1 MIRGKEAVMS
11 YGVPEKRYGRGRN
24 QTVSNEHR
32 KRCRMAERASMRK
45 KIFTAALAVVLC
57 LGTTG
62 CGENTIPNLTEDELQ
77 LIGEYTAVTLMK
89 YDANR
94 RSRLVELPQEEE
106 PAELPEEIPEAEE
119 LPQETEELSGMGEPE
134 NTPVIDRTDNTEN
147 GSVEAVLALP
157 EGISVSYAGLEVCDV
172 YPNAEEPGYFVL
184 RATEGKKLLV
194 LRFSLFNGSGQEQTA
209 DIASQ
214 PVEFRVTVNGDYTRN
229 ALPSLLPDDLT
240 AFRDTLSAGETREA
254 VLVIEVGE
262 QSGEEI
268 GTVSLKLKND
278 AKTYTIQ
285 LL

>member
-1 MIRGKEAVMS
+1 
-11 YGVPEKRYGRGRN
+11 
-24 QTVSNEHR
+24 
-32 KRCRMAERASMRK
+32 MAERASMK
-45 KIFTAALAVVLC
+45 KKMVAAAMAALLC

-62 CGENTIPNLTEDELQ
+62 CGENTIPNLTENELQ
-77 LIGEYTAVTLMK
+77 MIGEYTAVTLMK

-94 RSRLVELPQEEE
+94 RSRLVELPQEQES
-106 PAELPEEIPEAEE
+106 AENPQEIPE
-119 LPQETEELSGMGEPE
+119 TEETLQEPEVPSGMGETE
-134 NTPVIDRTDNTEN
+134 DTPVIDRTDDAES
-147 GSVEAVLALP
+147 GSMEEVLALP

-172 YPNAEEPGYFVL
+172 YPNAEEQGYFVL
-184 RATEGKKLLV
+184 RATEGKKLLI

-214 PVEFRVTVNGDYTRN
+214 PAEFRVTVNESYTRN
-229 ALPSLLPDDLT
+229 ALPSLLLDDLA
-240 AFRDTLSAGETREA
+240 AFRDTLPAGETREA